1 LIRSTVINGEP
12 TQSLPESTKK
22 LVVSTVRSQHRFDAH
37 HSPVHQRRR
46 IGPVQ
51 SVSLRTLLNAHA
63 SVDQVGQGVSLGI
76 SRRIIQDGER
86 LDASRH
92 TEVRYLDLVLAVSSL
107 DLDETRIDGK
117 SSLVQS
123 LGEIE
128 LDHDRLALTGFEVE
142 NGRNEL
148 DPGGV
153 VDKGDGGEFALVRAL

>member
-51 SVSLRTLLNAHA
+51 GVCLRTLLNAHA
-63 SVDQVGQGVSLGI
+63 SVDQVGQCISLGI
-76 SRRIIQDGER
+76 SRRVIQDGER
-86 LDASRH
+86 LHTSRH
-92 TEVRYLDLVLAVSSL
+92 AEVRYLDLVLAVSSL
-107 DLDETRIDGK
+107 NLNETRVDGK

-123 LGEIE
+123 LGEVE
-128 LDHDRLALTGFEVE
+128 LDHDRLALTGFEIE
-142 NGRNEL
+142 DGRDEL
-148 DPGGV
+148 DPGGI
-153 VDKGDGGEFALVRAL
+153 VDKGDGGEFALV